1 MMRTLILAAL
11 YIAAAHF
18 AYVAYIEPTFA
29 YAHYIYLEPAPAP
42 LLSTYILTWA
52 VLLAHRDTPHPAQM
66 AAGLIYA
73 LCYVPIQLSL
83 LFTIERDYLAI
94 LPVQMALAF
103 SMAVLFVA
111 ARMGPLPSTEPV
123 FRFASLDRSLG
134 ILTIAAI
141 ALIVATNAGH
151 MRLVSFEDVYDLRT
165 EATSGPSNV
174 VLDYLSSWLS
184 YCFISYFFARGL
196 VDKKWTYVALGIA
209 GSLVLYMAAG
219 AKASL
224 LLLPMTVGVVALWK
238 EGHGFLARTLLAL
251 IMLVLTVTV
260 LLPDEGLGLWAKSI
274 LLVRVIGSSGWV
286 ASKYFEYFDVNGYT
300 YYTHIGP
307 VNAIFG
313 GYPYGEYGLGQLI
326 GIERAGSEA
335 ANFNASFWA
344 SDGMAALGTAGVVIV
359 TAPVALLLYT
369 INCLTAVF
377 RSRLTVA
384 WITGLVVAMLN
395 VPLATA
401 MLSGG
406 GGITLLLAWYATRLG
421 QYDAMNRPAAAHS
434 TANI

>member
-1 MMRTLILAAL
+1 
-11 YIAAAHF
+11 
-18 AYVAYIEPTFA
+18 V
-29 YAHYIYLEPAPAP
+29 
-42 LLSTYILTWA
+42 
-52 VLLAHRDTPHPAQM
+52 D
-66 AAGLIYA
+66 
-73 LCYVPIQLSL
+73 
-83 LFTIERDYLAI
+83 RDYLAI
-94 LPVQMALAF
+94 LPVQLALAF
-103 SMAVLFVA
+103 SMTVLFVV
-111 ARMGPLPSTEPV
+111 ARKGPLPSTTLGY
-123 FRFASLDRSLG
+123 RFASLDRGLG

-165 EATSGPSNV
+165 DATTGPSNAL
-174 VLDYLSSWLS
+174 LDYLASWLS

-196 VDKKWTYVALGIA
+196 VDKKWDYVGLGIV
-209 GSLVLYMAAG
+209 GSFVLYMAAG

-238 EGHGFLARTLLAL
+238 NGPGFLARTLLAL
-251 IMLVLTVTV
+251 VMLVFSVTI

-286 ASKYFEYFDVNGYT
+286 AAKYFEYFDVNGYT
-300 YYTHIGP
+300 FYTHIGP
-307 VNAIFG
+307 INAIFG

-344 SDGMAALGTAGVVIV
+344 SDGMAALGTAGIFIV
-359 TAPVALLLYT
+359 TLPVALLLYA

-377 RSRLTVA
+377 HSRFTVA
-384 WITGLVVAMLN
+384 WITGFVVAMLN

-406 GGITLLLAWYATRLG
+406 GGITLLMAWYATRLDRF
-421 QYDAMNRPAAAHS
+421 QALNRLAAAPSQS
-434 TANI
+434 TI